1 MLSFREAQAVED
13 LADLLYD
20 FLPGSGNNR
29 TAFPLAAA
37 QAGVGQFWIP
47 GSKRPAIVQL
57 LSGTLEYRRSNF
69 TKLIMA
75 IVRQA
80 MTYRR
85 GKGNPL
91 TRAEIDRLNSL
102 LPGVQFKI
110 PELFEPVSLNSFERG
125 KAEPVAA
132 PGPLLSAERAE
143 ELAAGLI
150 EISQLD
156 PQQRGRRFEG
166 FLGEVFESFGL
177 APRGDFRFVGEQIDG
192 SFKLNGQTYLVE
204 AKWHGPPIGFAD
216 LMTFAGKVAGKA
228 SWARGLL
235 VSNSGFTADGLEAFS
250 RGRQT
255 NLICADGLDLYEVLS
270 RQVSLYRSIGGKGTA
285 RSRNQ
290 SGVCAGARSQPSE
303 HLNRAYG
310 MAALGQSFAFLR

>member
-1 MLSFREAQAVED
+1 MLSFCEAQAVED

-20 FLPGSGNNR
+20 FLPGRGNNR

-37 QAGVGQFWIP
+37 QAGVREFWIS

-102 LPGVQFKI
+102 LPGVEFKI
-110 PELFEPVSLNSFERG
+110 PELLEPAFLNSFEHG

-132 PGPLLSAERAE
+132 PGQLLSAERAE
-143 ELAAGLI
+143 ELAARLI

-156 PQQRGRRFEG
+156 PQQRGRRFEE

-177 APRGDFRFVGEQIDG
+177 APRVDFRLVGEQIDG
-192 SFKLNGQTYLVE
+192 SFKLNGQTYLLR
-204 AKWHGPPIGFAD
+204 P
-216 LMTFAGKVAGKA
+216 
-228 SWARGLL
+228 S
-235 VSNSGFTADGLEAFS
+235 
-250 RGRQT
+250 
-255 NLICADGLDLYEVLS
+255 
-270 RQVSLYRSIGGKGTA
+270 GTA
-285 RSRNQ
+285 R
-290 SGVCAGARSQPSE
+290 RSVSPTS
-303 HLNRAYG
+303 
-310 MAALGQSFAFLR
+310 